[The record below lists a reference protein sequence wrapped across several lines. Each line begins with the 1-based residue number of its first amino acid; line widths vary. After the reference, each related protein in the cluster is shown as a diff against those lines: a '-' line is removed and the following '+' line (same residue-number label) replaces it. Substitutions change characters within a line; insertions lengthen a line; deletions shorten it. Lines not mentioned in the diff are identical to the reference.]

1 MKKSWTKLVLFLGMV
16 LSAWSLSAKSFI
28 DVYNEGGIFMH
39 FISGMLVIMLVI
51 AITKYWQLS
60 IKEKLDTKKFY
71 LKLKGYIKN
80 EQFDQAIKVSEQFK
94 HTTMGF
100 IFWNGLLSFRDA
112 RDAGKTGQDLESA
125 INNAFDEAGLQTIP
139 KIESGLF
146 WLDII
151 AQTATLL
158 GLLGTIAGL
167 IESFDALAT
176 AAEAEKSTLL
186 TQGIAQAM
194 GTTFYGLIVAIP
206 TYFIKGALQ
215 ARAKKI
221 IDNIDEYSVK
231 TINQIILS
239 TKKG

>member
-1 MKKSWTKLVLFLGMV
+1 MFIGMV
-16 LSAWSLSAKSFI
+16 FSAWGLQAKNFI
-28 DVYNEGGIFMH
+28 DIYKEGGDFMH
-39 FISGMLVIMLVI
+39 FISGMLVIMIVI

-60 IKEKLDTKKFY
+60 IKEKLDTKNFY

-80 EQFDQAIKVSEQFK
+80 EQYEQAIKISEQFK

-100 IFWNGLLSFRDA
+100 IFWSGLLSFKDA
-112 RDAGKTGQDLESA
+112 RDSGKTGQDLESA

-139 KIESGLF
+139 KIEAGLF

-167 IESFDALAT
+167 IQSFDALAT

-194 GTTFYGLIVAIP
+194 GTTFYGLMVAIP
-206 TYFIKGALQ
+206 TYFIKGSLQ

-221 IDNIDEYSVK
+221 IDSIDEYSVK

>member
-1 MKKSWTKLVLFLGMV
+1 MKKSWIKLVMFIGMV
-16 LSAWSLSAKSFI
+16 FSAWGLHAKNFI
-28 DVYNEGGIFMH
+28 DIYKEGGDFMH

-60 IKEKLDTKKFY
+60 IKEKLDTKNFY

-80 EQFDQAIKVSEQFK
+80 EQYDQAIKISEQFK

-100 IFWNGLLSFRDA
+100 IFWSGLLSFKDA
-112 RDAGKTGQDLESA
+112 RDSGKTGQDLESA

-139 KIESGLF
+139 KIEAGLF

-167 IESFDALAT
+167 IQSFDALAT

-194 GTTFYGLIVAIP
+194 GTTFYGLMVAIP
-206 TYFIKGALQ
+206 TYFIKGSLQ

-221 IDNIDEYSVK
+221 IDGIDEYSVK

-239 TKKG
+239 AKKG

>member
-1 MKKSWTKLVLFLGMV
+1 M
-16 LSAWSLSAKSFI
+16 
-28 DVYNEGGIFMH
+28 FMH

-60 IKEKLDTKKFY
+60 IKEKLDTKNFY

-80 EQFDQAIKVSEQFK
+80 EQYDQAIKISEQFK

-100 IFWNGLLSFRDA
+100 IFWSGLLSFKDA
-112 RDAGKTGQDLESA
+112 RDSGKTGKDLESS

-139 KIESGLF
+139 KIEGGLF

-158 GLLGTIAGL
+158 GLLGTISGL
-167 IESFDALAT
+167 IGSFDAMAN
-176 AAEAEKSTLL
+176 AAEADKSRML
-186 TQGIAQAM
+186 TQGIAVAM
-194 GTTFYGLIVAIP
+194 GTTFYGLMVAIP
-206 TYFIKGALQ
+206 TYFIKGFLQ

-221 IDNIDEYSVK
+221 IDGIDEYSVK
-231 TINQIILS
+231 TINQIMLS